1 MKKYIYFG
9 EIIQQYKFRVLNERE
24 ARAGAGILFLFAF
37 FSFMHSY
44 ILRDF
49 IFTQIFVTVFMI
61 DFIIR
66 IFINPK
72 FAPSLIL
79 GRIMVQN
86 QVPEYVGAAQ
96 KRWAWFI
103 GLYLSIIMFFVI
115 VIFNIMTPMKIVICL
130 LCLALLY
137 SEAVFGICIGCK
149 LFNYIYKE
157 NPKLCPGGTCEMHQ
171 KEEIQKISLLQK
183 AIIITFILL
192 VSSSVYLLALKKTPP
207 IQSVKKENISHLKCG
222 ASKGGMQI
230 IITRNNLWLTT

>member
-1 MKKYIYFG
+1 MNKHIYFG
-9 EIIQQYKFRVLNERE
+9 EELEGYEIRVLNERE

-37 FSFMHSY
+37 FSFMQAYYLH
-44 ILRDF
+44 DF
-49 IFTQIFVTVFMI
+49 IFTQIFVTVFML

-72 FAPSLIL
+72 YSPSLIL

-86 QVPEYVGAAQ
+86 QIPEYVGAPQ

-115 VIFNIMTPMKIVICL
+115 VVFAIMTPIKIVVCL

-149 LFNYIYKE
+149 IFNYIYKE
-157 NPKLCPGGTCEMHQ
+157 NPKLCPGGTCEIHA
-171 KEEIQKISLLQK
+171 KDEIQKISPVQ
-183 AIIITFILL
+183 ILIASIFTLVL
-192 VSSSVYLLALKKTPP
+192 VSSTYLLAFNSSISVNPQMKKAP
-207 IQSVKKENISHLKCG
+207 SLKCG
-222 ASKGGMQI
+222 ADKCGSGKCGG
-230 IITRNNLWLTT
+230 